1 MEENQGT
8 PVSGE
13 VNEPQK
19 TFTQDEVNKLI
30 GREKAKAAEH
40 ATRATEERL
49 SARQAESANAGM
61 QQESRMTPPPNQV
74 SADQIT
80 QQVMQQLQKDFQEK
94 QLKSQMEQVANNYL
108 SKVADAKK
116 NYQDFDDITKDFDP
130 TAFPQLTF
138 LLSGIENGGDVL
150 YDLSKNPGKL
160 ANIDLLAQR
169 SPRMAQSQLQ
179 SLSKS
184 ISDNKQAQ
192 SEAQGQQIP
201 DPLDRLSPTRVLSNN
216 GKMSISEMRKQ
227 PWLRG

>member
-1 MEENQGT
+1 
-8 PVSGE
+8 
-13 VNEPQK
+13 
-19 TFTQDEVNKLI
+19 
-30 GREKAKAAEH
+30 
-40 ATRATEERL
+40 
-49 SARQAESANAGM
+49 
-61 QQESRMTPPPNQV
+61 
-74 SADQIT
+74 
-80 QQVMQQLQKDFQEK
+80 
-94 QLKSQMEQVANNYL
+94 MEQVANNYL